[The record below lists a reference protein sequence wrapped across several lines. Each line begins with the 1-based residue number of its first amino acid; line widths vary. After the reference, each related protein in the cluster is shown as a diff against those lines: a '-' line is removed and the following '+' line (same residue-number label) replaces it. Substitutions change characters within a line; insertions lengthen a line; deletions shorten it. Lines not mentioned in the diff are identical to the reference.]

1 MFQNTIYLKVKG
13 KNIERFLK
21 RLNKSEIELL
31 KIEKIKYNELNIEI
45 KKDDFKKIN
54 NIKTIYEI
62 EIIGIHGLDYIKEQ
76 IIKKRYI
83 LFSFMISILILLIL
97 SNTIFSIEVV
107 HNDEEIRTL
116 LISELEE
123 FNIKKYYRKKSY
135 KELQNIKE
143 EILEKYKDKIEWLEI
158 ETHGTKYVV
167 RVEERILNK
176 DESNYIKRNIVAKKD
191 AVLVKIEAKNGEI
204 IKTKNSFVKKGETVI
219 SGNIYLYDNIKD
231 SIMAEGKIYG
241 EVWYKATVE
250 YPLVY
255 KEETYTGKTK
265 KVFSINF
272 LNKDFSFFDFN
283 KFKYKNIEDISKIKH
298 LFLPIS
304 FGFEKQYEKKVI
316 NENLTKDEA
325 IEKAIKKATEKIES
339 NLKEKEYIIATKK
352 LKVEENYS
360 KIIVELFFT
369 VCEDITDYEEIIE
382 LEE

>member
-123 FNIKKYYRKKSY
+123 FNIKKYYGKKSY

-325 IEKAIKKATEKIES
+325 VEKAIKKATEKIES

>member
-123 FNIKKYYRKKSY
+123 FNIKKYYGKKSY

>member
-325 IEKAIKKATEKIES
+325 VEKAIKKATEKIES

>member
-54 NIKTIYEI
+54 DIKTIYEI

-83 LFSFMISILILLIL
+83 LFSFIISILILLML

-191 AVLVKIEAKNGEI
+191 AVLVKIEAKNGEV

-219 SGNIYLYDNIKD
+219 SGNIYLYDNIKN

-283 KFKYKNIEDISKIKH
+283 KFKYKNVEDISKIKH

-304 FGFEKQYEKKVI
+304 FGFEKQYEKNVI